1 MCLVGWDLRAQSD
14 ADPNK
19 SPDPADLNRLD
30 CIKADCWALAEV
42 CYLLR
47 GIQAALKLTFKTLT
61 SLITECLDTFN
72 LIE

>member
-19 SPDPADLNRLD
+19 SPDPADLCD
-30 CIKADCWALAEV
+30 
-42 CYLLR
+42 LLR